1 MELLDDGNNLCD
13 NEAMPTQA
21 TAQPRAQLKRQR
33 KVVPTYDQHITVTPK
48 VRGGKARI
56 VGRRISVAD
65 VAMWYLQ
72 QKRSVEEIV
81 QEYGLS
87 HAQVHAAM
95 TYYYDHQ
102 AEIEAREA
110 EDITQA
116 EALRSRYLSKLQPKV
131 AERV

>member
-1 MELLDDGNNLCD
+1 
-13 NEAMPTQA
+13 
-21 TAQPRAQLKRQR
+21 
-33 KVVPTYDQHITVTPK
+33 VPSYDQHIVVTPQ

-65 VAMWYLQ
+65 VAMWYLR

-87 HAQVHAAM
+87 HAQVHAAL

-102 AEIEAREA
+102 AEIEAQEA
-110 EDITQA
+110 EDVTQA
-116 EALRSRYLSKLQPKV
+116 EALRSRYPSKLQTIV
-131 AERV
+131 ADRG